1 MTAETSDP
9 RDEPLSSDEQAALAR
24 LKRDRQPPVGVE
36 ARVLAAVGARETATA
51 HRPRWRLPALTALA
65 ASLIFALG
73 AWLGSAWTA
82 PRPAAPA
89 GGTKFML
96 LLYEDATFQPAA
108 DPSSRVREY
117 SAWAGTLARAGQLV
131 SGDELDDTGVGLTGT
146 PTSMSVGVDDVRTQ
160 PRGYFVIV
168 AKDRETAATI
178 AATCPHLK
186 YGGRIVIRK
195 ILT

>member
-1 MTAETSDP
+1 MAAETSDDH
-9 RDEPLSSDEQAALAR
+9 DEPLMPDEQSALVR

-36 ARVLAAVGARETATA
+36 ARVLQAVGARDAATA
-51 HRPRWRLPALTALA
+51 GHLRWRLPALTAIA

-73 AWLGSAWTA
+73 AWLGSTWTA

-89 GGTKFML
+89 GTKFML
-96 LLYEDATFQPAA
+96 LLYEDASFQPAA

-131 SGDELDDTGVGLTGT
+131 SGDELDDAGVGLTATSTSASVT
-146 PTSMSVGVDDVRTQ
+146 PDDVTTQ

-168 AKDRETAATI
+168 APDAAAASAI

>member
-1 MTAETSDP
+1 MAADTADHH
-9 RDEPLSSDEQAALAR
+9 DEPLLPDEQAALAR
-24 LKRDRQPPVGVE
+24 LKRDRQPPGGVE
-36 ARVLAAVGARETATA
+36 ARVLHAAGATETAA
-51 HRPRWRLPALTALA
+51 SRRPRWRLPALTAIA

-73 AWLGSAWTA
+73 AWLGSTWTA
-82 PRPAAPA
+82 QRPAAPT
-89 GGTKFML
+89 GTKFML
-96 LLYEDATFQPAA
+96 LLYEDASFQRAA

-131 SGDELDDTGVGLTGT
+131 SGDELDDVGVGLTGT
-146 PTSMSVGVDDVRTQ
+146 PTSLSVSPDDVRTQ
-160 PRGYFVIV
+160 PRGYFVIT
-168 AKDRETAATI
+168 AKDPAAAATI

>member
-1 MTAETSDP
+1 MAADTANPHDA
-9 RDEPLSSDEQAALAR
+9 PLLPDEQAVLAR

-36 ARVLAAVGARETATA
+36 ARVLLAVGASGTAA
-51 HRPRWRLPALTALA
+51 SGRSRWRLPALTALA

-73 AWLGSAWTA
+73 AWLGVAWTER
-82 PRPAAPA
+82 RPAAAPT
-89 GGTKFML
+89 GTKFML
-96 LLYEDATFQPAA
+96 LLYEDASFQRAA

-131 SGDELDDTGVGLTGT
+131 SGDELDDVGVGLTGT
-146 PTSMSVGVDDVRTQ
+146 PTSLSVAPDDVRTQ
-160 PRGYFVIV
+160 PRGYFVIT
-168 AKDRETAATI
+168 AKDPAAAATI
-178 AATCPHLK
+178 ASTCPHLK

>member
-1 MTAETSDP
+1 MTADAP
-9 RDEPLSSDEQAALAR
+9 DDRDESLLPDEQAALAR

-36 ARVLAAVGARETATA
+36 ARVLQAAGASETAPSA
-51 HRPRWRLPALTALA
+51 RPRWRLPALTALA

-89 GGTKFML
+89 GTKFML
-96 LLYEDATFQPAA
+96 LLYEDASFQPAA

-117 SAWAGTLARAGQLV
+117 SAWAGTLAQAGQLV
-131 SGDELDDTGVGLTGT
+131 SGEELDDIGVGLTAT
-146 PTSMSVGVDDVRTQ
+146 PTSTSVGVDDVRTQ

-168 AKDRETAATI
+168 AKDPEAALTI
-178 AATCPHLK
+178 ASTCPHLK
-186 YGGRIVIRK
+186 YGGRIVVRK
-195 ILT
+195 ILA